1 LLISGLRSADGSQA
15 MQIGVETSRMLE
27 NKRVFVVDDDDIN
40 RTVLQFMLQ
49 DDNETHEF
57 ASLAAAYVKGE
68 QGRPDLLLLGLSLV
82 VGGGA
87 ALIGEISARWPGVR
101 ILLVGEAGQEKA
113 AQPFFSSGA
122 HGVLSKP
129 FTVEMVRRKVD
140 VQLGRVVNSLVQL
153 QLVPAATR

>member
-1 LLISGLRSADGSQA
+1 
-15 MQIGVETSRMLE
+15 MQIGVETSRMVE

-57 ASLAAAYVKGE
+57 ATLAAATTKAQ
-68 QGRPDLLLLGLSLV
+68 QGQPDLLLLGLPLV
-82 VGGGA
+82 LAAGA
-87 ALIGEISARWPGVR
+87 PLLGEITAQWPNVR

-113 AQPFFSSGA
+113 AQPFFTAGA

-153 QLVPAATR
+153 QLVPAATK